1 MRTGLPME
9 PPVDRL
15 VRITVAVG
23 HERTKEHLLV
33 RPMVVG
39 PLDDALVAQAG
50 GWAGPARSGVTSRLE
65 LEGGVATAELPISA
79 ELEPAATN
87 LLTAIHTG
95 DYSSLAHK
103 AHEELYGISN
113 SSVWRN
119 WTVTLQPSWEAPRAT
134 IGAGHPVPEP
144 EPVRLARGGT
154 TIYGEVIAIGRSS
167 GGPWARLRRDQ
178 GGEVGV
184 SLTAE
189 LEPVLRDRL
198 GSVVGLDGQ
207 ATWECPSWRIVAFE
221 ATRLLRY
228 RESGAA
234 EAFGRLREV
243 VGDAFDGVDPL
254 DYTRRLREGLDL

>member
-1 MRTGLPME
+1 M
-9 PPVDRL
+9 DYL
-15 VRITVAVG
+15 VRISVTVG
-23 HERTKEHLLV
+23 EERAEEHLLV
-33 RPMVVG
+33 PPMVVG

-50 GWAGPARSGVTSRLE
+50 GWAGPLRSVPPSLFDYA
-65 LEGGVATAELPISA
+65 GGVATAELPIGA

-95 DYSSLAHK
+95 DYSNLAHK

-134 IGAGHPVPEP
+134 IGAANPVPEP
-144 EPVRLARGGT
+144 VEVRFARGGT

-167 GGPWARLRRDQ
+167 GGPWARLRRAQ
-178 GGEVGV
+178 GGEVVV
-184 SLTAE
+184 SLPAE

-207 ATWECPSWRIVAFE
+207 ATWECPAWRIVAFE
-221 ATRLLRY
+221 ATRLLHY
-228 RESGAA
+228 RETAA
-234 EAFGRLREV
+234 EEAFDRLRDV

-254 DYTRRLREGLDL
+254 DYTRRLREGLEL